1 MVVQLPALDLQ
12 VRQRQRALA
21 GLRELLSALF
31 FHGLAGSGSEWD
43 RLQARIPARAPD
55 LRPTGTRDEYV
66 ADAVALIDTGPVTL
80 IGQSLGGHTAFLVA
94 ARRPDLAERLI
105 VIEASPERGPEG
117 PDRVRQALL
126 ANPSPYGSELD
137 PDAAAAALAQ
147 IAERDFW
154 GEWAQIRCPVLVV
167 RGERGD
173 MSRQVA
179 ERMCAQLERA
189 RLVEIPGAGHDVH
202 LDQPAALAASIEE
215 FVQESTPRTSST

>member
-1 MVVQLPALDLQ
+1 VVVQLPALDLQ
-12 VRQRQRALA
+12 VRQRQLALA
-21 GLRELLSALF
+21 RLRELLSALF
-31 FHGLAGSGSEWD
+31 LHGLAGSGSEWD

-66 ADAVALIDTGPVTL
+66 ADALALIDSGPVTL

-94 ARRPDLAERLI
+94 ARRPDLVERLV

-126 ANPSPYGSELD
+126 ANPAPYGTDLD
-137 PDAAAAALAQ
+137 PDAAAAALAE
-147 IAERDFW
+147 IAEHDFW
-154 GEWAQIRCPVLVV
+154 TEWAQLRCPVLVV
-167 RGERGD
+167 RGEKGD
-173 MSRQVA
+173 LPREVA
-179 ERMCAQLERA
+179 ERMCGQLESA

-202 LDQPAALAASIEE
+202 LDEPAALAEAIEG